1 MCYASAPRT
10 ASEEEGQ
17 DMTLFTDE
25 QLSAAEGYLA
35 NDQIAE
41 ISPVLEGMVSDM
53 EAYIDESC
61 VTTGE
66 VQYFSFA
73 SAFEKLTYRR
83 VESDPRE
90 LRDAPAPFDRAYAD
104 YAFALIREH
113 DLEKAAEELK
123 QSVRWN
129 PMECAHRLDL
139 AAVEA
144 RLGNAEESLKLS
156 YSVFSRASRPSHLAH
171 AYLNFCDYFSETGQN
186 ETAAACAKCAL
197 RMAPEDKRANNA
209 ATKLAAEAQ
218 CDPRAQTD
226 ELTESLLAAQGI
238 PDGANVEVVLSA
250 LLLAD
255 ISAANGDMDTCRDMV
270 QTAVGLVGQKKARAL
285 AQIVR
290 EQGEERI
297 PEDGGEARASE
308 SADPVKETLD
318 AAAAAAKEGKGAAD
332 GSGE

>member
-1 MCYASAPRT
+1 MP
-10 ASEEEGQ
+10 
-17 DMTLFTDE
+17 LFTDE
-25 QLSAAEGYLA
+25 QLSAAEGFLA

-53 EAYIDESC
+53 EAYIDENC
-61 VTTGE
+61 AATDE

-83 VESDPRE
+83 VEDDPRE
-90 LRDAPAPFDRAYAD
+90 LRDAPAQFDRAYAD

-129 PMECAHRLDL
+129 PMECSHRLDL

-144 RLGNAEESLKLS
+144 GLGNAEESLKLS
-156 YSVFSRASRPSHLAH
+156 YSVFARASRPSHLAH
-171 AYLNFCDYFSETGQN
+171 AYLNFCDYFTQAGQH

-197 RMAPEDKRANNA
+197 RMAPQDKRANNA
-209 ATKLAAEAQ
+209 AATLALDYQ
-218 CDPRAQTD
+218 CDPRQQAD

-255 ISAANGDMDTCRDMV
+255 ISAARGDMDTCRDMV
-270 QTAVGLVGQKKARAL
+270 QTAVGLVGQEKARAL

-290 EQGEERI
+290 DEGEERL
-297 PEDGGEARASE
+297 PDDGAPAGQGGAQDSGPGAGLED
-308 SADPVKETLD
+308 ETLD
-318 AAAAAAKEGKGAAD
+318 AAGARARREA
-332 GSGE
+332 GRG